1 MIQFWIFGLMTHFRF
16 KTEVILIL
24 FFLKFSL
31 ALMAVRNCV
40 VRSTELRPKFL
51 ELHAEILANEALE
64 KFNLDEAKACLRDLG
79 CEVKLKEIWTGS
91 GKKLERGDGQRLK
104 DLNIT

>member
-1 MIQFWIFGLMTHFRF
+1 MKNLQFQIFGLMTHFRF
-16 KTEVILIL
+16 KPQVIL
-24 FFLKFSL
+24 FFFNFGL

-51 ELHAEILANEALE
+51 ELNAEILANEALE

-79 CEVKLKEIWTGS
+79 CEVKFKEIWTGS